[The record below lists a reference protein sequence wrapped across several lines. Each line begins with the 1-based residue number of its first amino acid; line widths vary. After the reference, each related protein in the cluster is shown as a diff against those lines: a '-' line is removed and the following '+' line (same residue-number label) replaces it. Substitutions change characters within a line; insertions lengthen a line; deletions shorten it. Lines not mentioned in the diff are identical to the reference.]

1 MIKNLLNK
9 LNLYSL
15 SRKGKIAV
23 GVLVIIILM
32 ILYNMVF

>member
-15 SRKGKIAV
+15 SRKGKNAV